1 MFISHSTLAIVIAPD
16 EDPQLYIG
24 LSPGIKTMPL
34 EELSVTKNQI
44 DVQCLFSYQFLITYL
59 I

>member
-34 EELSVTKNQI
+34 EELSFTRNKIVHKVMYRNTHHHI
-44 DVQCLFSYQFLITYL
+44 A
-59 I
+59 